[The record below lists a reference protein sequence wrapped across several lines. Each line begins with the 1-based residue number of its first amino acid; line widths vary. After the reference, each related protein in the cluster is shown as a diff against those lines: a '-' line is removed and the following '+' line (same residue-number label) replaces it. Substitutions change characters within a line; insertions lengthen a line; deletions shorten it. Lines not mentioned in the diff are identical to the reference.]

1 MVVLGLTGPSGAGKG
16 VVGDAFR
23 AAGIPVLDTDAVYHE
38 WICRPSPCTRE
49 LAKAFG
55 DGILNED
62 GSVNR
67 RRLASI
73 VFCGTSEEEDRKKK
87 LNAITHRYVL
97 ESCEVW
103 LGDCEEHGA
112 RAAVIDAPLL
122 IEAGLHTRC
131 DRVLAVLAA
140 SETRL
145 ARIMVRDGI
154 PYEAARAR
162 ILAQPTDAF
171 YREHAHFVFE
181 NDGAESEARRFVSQ
195 VLLDLPV

>member
-1 MVVLGLTGPSGAGKG
+1 MIVLGLTGPSGAGKG

-23 AAGIPVLDTDAVYHE
+23 AEGIPVLDTDAVYHE
-38 WICRPSPCTRE
+38 WICRPSPCTRD
-49 LAKAFG
+49 LAEAFG
-55 DGILNED
+55 EEILAEN

-67 RRLASI
+67 RRLAAI
-73 VFCGTSEEEDRKKK
+73 VFCGTAEEEQRKKK

-97 ESCEVW
+97 ESCELW
-103 LGDCEEHGA
+103 LRECEAHGA

-131 DRVLAVLAA
+131 DRVLVVLAA

-154 PYEAARAR
+154 SYEAAKAR
-162 ILAQPTDAF
+162 ISAQPEDAF
-171 YREHAHFVFE
+171 YREYAHFVFE
-181 NDGAESEARRFVSQ
+181 NDGAESEARRFVSH
-195 VLLDLPV
+195 VLLSLPV

>member
-1 MVVLGLTGPSGAGKG
+1 MIVLGLTGPSGAGKG
-16 VVGDAFR
+16 VVGNAFR

-38 WICRPSPCTRE
+38 WIRRPSPCTRE
-49 LAKAFG
+49 LAAAFG
-55 DGILNED
+55 NEILAED

-73 VFCGTSEEEDRKKK
+73 VFCGTPEENERKKR

-97 ESCEVW
+97 ESCEAW
-103 LGDCEEHGA
+103 LYDCEAHGA

-131 DRVLAVLAA
+131 DRVLAVLAE

-154 PYEAARAR
+154 PYEAAKAR
-162 ILAQPTDAF
+162 ISAQPTDAF
-171 YREHAHFVFE
+171 YREYAHFVFE
-181 NDGAESEARRFVSQ
+181 NNGTEAEARRFVSQ
-195 VLLDLPV
+195 VLLNLPV